1 MPNYTWI
8 KKPIISEKSSLLQ
21 DQGVYTFEVD
31 IKSNKSQIKSNVESA
46 YGVNVLNIRTL
57 ITKTAQKR
65 NPKTGS
71 WMAGKK
77 IKKALVKIQNSQ
89 TINIFEGV

>member
-1 MPNYTWI
+1 MPNYTCI

-46 YGVNVLNIRTL
+46 YGVNVVHIRTL

-65 NPKTGS
+65 NARTGS
-71 WMAGKK
+71 WMVGKK
-77 IKKALVKIQNSQ
+77 IKKALVKILDGQ